1 MSPIRY
7 SILVRNSKDPALI
20 RERMVR
26 RYYETRNYSQV
37 AREFGTKRQRVKFW
51 VERFE
56 KEGIDGLR
64 DKSRAPHNIPHKTSK
79 DVEEKIKQI
88 AISRK
93 YSIGQDR
100 IQLELLKRYDIK
112 VSTSTINRIMHEH
125 GLIKRA
131 LKKHQKKMNIT
142 KYRKK
147 LKALRDWQIDVKD
160 LIDIPNIFALIK
172 LGILPRYQYSAKDVV
187 TGVSFFCYAFEHSEI
202 NSIRFA
208 QAILEHLKGYGIN
221 LREITFQTDNGS
233 EFIGCIFK
241 KKPSGFTELVEKV
254 YLARHQTIPV
264 GRKEYNGSVESF
276 HARIEKEF
284 YDIETFNS
292 LGEFLS
298 KAWTFELY
306 WNLERENLKLKK
318 TPFQIVKEKC
328 AIYDPGIVNFQPFI
342 LDEVRTFWI
351 PHYQKQSVPYVAD
364 EIINRYENPC
374 NQPRFNLNKGSNFRG
389 RGTS

>member
-1 MSPIRY
+1 M
-7 SILVRNSKDPALI
+7 
-20 RERMVR
+20 
-26 RYYETRNYSQV
+26 
-37 AREFGTKRQRVKFW
+37 
-51 VERFE
+51 
-56 KEGIDGLR
+56 
-64 DKSRAPHNIPHKTSK
+64 SK

-88 AISRK
+88 AISRR

-187 TGVSFFCYAFEHSEI
+187 TGVSFFCYAFK
-202 NSIRFA
+202 FA

-284 YDIETFNS
+284 YDIETFN
-292 LGEFLS
+292 
-298 KAWTFELY
+298 FELY
-306 WNLERENLKLKK
+306 WNLEREN
-318 TPFQIVKEKC
+318 
-328 AIYDPGIVNFQPFI
+328 
-342 LDEVRTFWI
+342 
-351 PHYQKQSVPYVAD
+351 
-364 EIINRYENPC
+364 
-374 NQPRFNLNKGSNFRG
+374 KGKI
-389 RGTS
+389 

>member
-26 RYYETRNYSQV
+26 RYYETRNYTQV

-56 KEGIDGLR
+56 KEGIDGLG

-112 VSTSTINRIMHEH
+112 ISTSTINRIMHEH

-160 LIDIPNIFALIK
+160 LK

-254 YLARHQTIPV
+254 YLARHQRI
-264 GRKEYNGSVESF
+264 F

-342 LDEVRTFWI
+342 LDEVRTYWI

-364 EIINRYENPC
+364 EII
-374 NQPRFNLNKGSNFRG
+374 PRIFSPISKIHLKAHPHTKLYLPFI
-389 RGTS
+389 TSCCRLSK

>member
-56 KEGIDGLR
+56 KEGVDGLR

-112 VSTSTINRIMHEH
+112 ISTSTINRIMHEH

-364 EIINRYENPC
+364 EII
-374 NQPRFNLNKGSNFRG
+374 FDF
-389 RGTS
+389 

>member
-1 MSPIRY
+1 M
-7 SILVRNSKDPALI
+7 
-20 RERMVR
+20 
-26 RYYETRNYSQV
+26 
-37 AREFGTKRQRVKFW
+37 
-51 VERFE
+51 
-56 KEGIDGLR
+56 
-64 DKSRAPHNIPHKTSK
+64 
-79 DVEEKIKQI
+79 
-88 AISRK
+88 
-93 YSIGQDR
+93 
-100 IQLELLKRYDIK
+100 
-112 VSTSTINRIMHEH
+112 
-125 GLIKRA
+125 
-131 LKKHQKKMNIT
+131 
-142 KYRKK
+142 
-147 LKALRDWQIDVKD
+147 
-160 LIDIPNIFALIK
+160 
-172 LGILPRYQYSAKDVV
+172 
-187 TGVSFFCYAFEHSEI
+187 
-202 NSIRFA
+202 
-208 QAILEHLKGYGIN
+208 KGYGIN

-298 KAWTFELY
+298 KTWTFELY

-342 LDEVRTFWI
+342 LDEVRTYWI

-364 EIINRYENPC
+364 EISGVGL
-374 NQPRFNLNKGSNFRG
+374 FKGQSNFSRMLRRG
-389 RGTS
+389 EARDFSFSLSHFRFLS

>member
-1 MSPIRY
+1 
-7 SILVRNSKDPALI
+7 
-20 RERMVR
+20 
-26 RYYETRNYSQV
+26 
-37 AREFGTKRQRVKFW
+37 
-51 VERFE
+51 
-56 KEGIDGLR
+56 
-64 DKSRAPHNIPHKTSK
+64 
-79 DVEEKIKQI
+79 
-88 AISRK
+88 
-93 YSIGQDR
+93 
-100 IQLELLKRYDIK
+100 
-112 VSTSTINRIMHEH
+112 MHEH

-187 TGVSFFCYAFEHSEI
+187 TGVSFFCYAFK
-202 NSIRFA
+202 FA

-254 YLARHQTIPV
+254 YLARHQ
-264 GRKEYNGSVESF
+264 RKF

-284 YDIETFNS
+284 YDIETFN
-292 LGEFLS
+292 
-298 KAWTFELY
+298 FELY

-342 LDEVRTFWI
+342 LDEVRTYWI

-364 EIINRYENPC
+364 EIKITP
-374 NQPRFNLNKGSNFRG
+374 PPKSA
-389 RGTS
+389 S